1 MAINLD
7 VILATVANIV
17 VGSIIVSPILWL
29 AGRAIVGKENAKFTD
44 AFWIVFLGN
53 VIGGIVSALWSALF
67 VGFSAIII
75 GAIIQLILWFSLVKH
90 FFDCGGVKAFIIT
103 ILAVVIFIVIAAII
117 GFIGFGLY
125 TTFF

>member
-7 VILATVANIV
+7 IVLATLVNIV

-29 AGRAIVGKENAKFTD
+29 AGRAIVGAEKAKFTD

-53 VIGGIVSALWSALF
+53 VIGGIVSAIWSVLF
-67 VGFSAIII
+67 VGFSAIIV

-90 FFDCGGVKAFIIT
+90 FFDCGGLKALAIT

-117 GFIGFGLY
+117 GIIGFGLY

>member
-7 VILATVANIV
+7 VILATLVNIV
-17 VGSIIVSPILWL
+17 VGSIIVSPVLWL
-29 AGRAIVGKENAKFTD
+29 AGRAIVGAEKAKFSD

-67 VGFSAIII
+67 VGFSAIIL
-75 GAIIQLILWFSLVKH
+75 GAIIQLILWFALVRH
-90 FFDCGGVKAFIIT
+90 FFDCGGLKALGIT
-103 ILAVVIFIVIAAII
+103 ILAVIIFIVIAAIVGI
-117 GFIGFGLY
+117 IGFGLY